1 MKPKVIGLLIQQGC
15 HRQLQRITPLNVQRL
30 CKCRLANAAWEGQA
44 VDLLVVSGLYP
55 LANED

>member
-1 MKPKVIGLLIQQGC
+1 MSSFCVNADWRMLRGKV
-15 HRQLQRITPLNVQRL
+15 N
-30 CKCRLANAAWEGQA
+30 A